1 MMYKMIVSAIIVAL
15 LGGYVAML
23 FAFVRVVV
31 LINDS
36 YVLSLAM

>member
-1 MMYKMIVSAIIVAL
+1 MYKMTVSAIIVAL

-23 FAFVRVVV
+23 YAFVRVVV

>member
-1 MMYKMIVSAIIVAL
+1 MMYKMILSAIVVAL
-15 LGGYVAML
+15 LGGYCAML
-23 FAFVRVVV
+23 YAFVRVVV

>member
-1 MMYKMIVSAIIVAL
+1 MMYKMTVSAIIVAL
-15 LGGYVAML
+15 LGGYIAML
-23 FAFVRVVV
+23 YAFVRVVV